1 MTPSMQLRIRGE
13 RKVWMEHNSF
23 YPLFLILEHAMVTKQ
38 IRCSHYTFLLIFR
51 GGNSMNTI
59 LKSPCS
65 MIIEWFEGDNN
76 DDEDDFE
83 SGRIKP
89 IILPFPGDDQE
100 GGSKEGSETGSDHEN
115 VVKPFPPP
123 GGEKSGS
130 ESESENENVVKPFP
144 PLSDGK
150 TESNETTTDNVIK
163 PFPAPGNGK

>member
-1 MTPSMQLRIRGE
+1 MFILYLSSYIQRRE
-13 RKVWMEHNSF
+13 QYEYDSKK
-23 YPLFLILEHAMVTKQ
+23 PLFDE
-38 IRCSHYTFLLIFR
+38 
-51 GGNSMNTI
+51 
-59 LKSPCS
+59 
-65 MIIEWFEGDNN
+65 IIEWFEGDNN

-130 ESESENENVVKPFP
+130 EAESENENVVKPFP